1 MIRKLVIT
9 TFDNLIINT
18 IIEDGRAAEIH
29 CYRTDDSEAVKV
41 GDIYIGKVKKIAA
54 NINAAFI
61 EIAPG
66 VECYYSLES
75 NRNPYFT
82 NKCGK
87 KPFCIGDELLV
98 QIEREAVKT
107 KVPTVTSNLNF
118 TGKYMILTTEKRRL
132 GVSSKLGKKKQE
144 EFKSWFVD
152 ESFANGGF
160 IVRTNAKNSEKET
173 IVQEKQR
180 LEEQWLHLQKIANT
194 RKVFSL
200 LKKSPSE
207 YLLDLQNIYQDELEA
222 ILVEDLKL
230 FEEVRTYLTQYQPE
244 DVKKLIHYQDNMLP
258 LHKLYAIENILTE
271 CRHEKVW
278 MKSGAYLVI
287 QPTEA
292 LTVIDVN
299 SGKCVLKKHTEDA
312 FFKINV
318 EAAKEAAR
326 QIRLRN
332 LSGIILIDFINM
344 KEERLLDSLIE
355 ILKGELKK
363 DPVITSLID
372 VTKLQLVEITR
383 KKVRKPFHEIFTK
396 S

>member
-29 CYRTDDSEAVKV
+29 CYRTDDSEEVKV

-144 EFKSWFVD
+144 EFKSWFAD

-200 LKKSPSE
+200 LKKV
-207 YLLDLQNIYQDELEA
+207 LLNIYW
-222 ILVEDLKL
+222 ICRI
-230 FEEVRTYLTQYQPE
+230 FIRT
-244 DVKKLIHYQDNMLP
+244 DWK
-258 LHKLYAIENILTE
+258 
-271 CRHEKVW
+271 RFW
-278 MKSGAYLVI
+278 
-287 QPTEA
+287 
-292 LTVIDVN
+292 
-299 SGKCVLKKHTEDA
+299 
-312 FFKINV
+312 
-318 EAAKEAAR
+318 
-326 QIRLRN
+326 
-332 LSGIILIDFINM
+332 
-344 KEERLLDSLIE
+344 
-355 ILKGELKK
+355 
-363 DPVITSLID
+363 
-372 VTKLQLVEITR
+372 
-383 KKVRKPFHEIFTK
+383 
-396 S
+396 

>member
-1 MIRKLVIT
+1 MIRKLIIT
-9 TFDNLIINT
+9 AFDNFIINT
-18 IIEDGRAAEIH
+18 VIEDGRAAEIH
-29 CYRTDDSEAVKV
+29 CYKTDDLSRIRV

-66 VECYYSLES
+66 VECYYSLEK
-75 NRNPYFT
+75 NHNPYFT
-82 NKCGK
+82 NKYGK
-87 KPFCIGDELLV
+87 KSLCIGDELLV

-118 TGKYMILTTEKRRL
+118 TGKYMVLTTENKRL
-132 GVSSKLGKKKQE
+132 GISSKLGKKKQE
-144 EFKSWFVD
+144 QLKSLFAD
-152 ESFANGGF
+152 ESFENGGF
-160 IVRTNAKNSEKET
+160 IVRTNAGNAEKET
-173 IVQEKQR
+173 IMQEKQR
-180 LEEQWLHLQKIANT
+180 LESQWLHLQKIADT

-207 YLLDLQNIYQDELEA
+207 FLLDLQNIYQDGLEA
-222 ILVEDLKL
+222 ILVEDQAL
-230 FEEVRTYLTQYQPE
+230 FEDVKTYLNEYQPE
-244 DVKKLIHYQDNMLP
+244 DVKKLIHYQDHLLP
-258 LHKLYAIENILTE
+258 LHKLYAIENLLTE
-271 CRHEKVW
+271 CRHERVW

-299 SGKCVLKKHTEDA
+299 SGKCILKKHTEDA
-312 FFKINV
+312 FLKINI

-344 KEERLLDSLIE
+344 KDEKSLVSLIE
-355 ILKGELKK
+355 VLRGELKK
-363 DPVITSLID
+363 DPVTTSFID

-396 S
+396 A